1 MLVSTFQHIPGVGE
15 KKERELW
22 GRGCVS
28 WDHLLSSKYGLPDR
42 KYAKIKE
49 QVLESKE
56 RLCALDHDFFRCSL
70 GSKLSWR
77 AYNSFRDYA
86 CFLDIE
92 TTGLSAHSSHVT
104 TVCVHGKKG
113 TKSYIAGNNIE
124 ELPGD
129 LKGYKYIVSFNG
141 ARFDL
146 PFLTQSLGIEFPQ
159 IHLDLLY
166 PLKSLGYSGGLKNI
180 EKNLGM
186 SRDTE
191 GVTGYDAVRLWHA
204 YKRDR
209 IVEVAGRRVKGTDA
223 LDLLVEY
230 NREDTV
236 NLEKLADYAVNELKK
251 RNYPA
256 LSPPYAERPKPD

>member
-1 MLVSTFQHIPGVGE
+1 MLTSTFRHIAGVSE

-22 GRGCVS
+22 GKGCIS
-28 WDHLLSSKYGLPDR
+28 WDHLLSSDYGLTEK

-49 QVLESKE
+49 HVLESKE
-56 RLCALDHDFFRCSL
+56 RLNALDHDFFRRCL
-70 GSKLSWR
+70 GTKLSWR
-77 AYNSFRDYA
+77 AYNLFREHA

-92 TTGLSAHSSHVT
+92 TTGLSANSSHVT
-104 TVCVHGKKG
+104 TVCVHGKMG
-113 TKSYIAGNNIE
+113 TKSYIAGDNME

-129 LKGYKYIVSFNG
+129 LKGYKFIVSFNG

-146 PFLTQSLGIEFPQ
+146 PFLTQSLGIVFPQ

-186 SRDTE
+186 TRETD
-191 GVTGYDAVRLWHA
+191 GVTGYDAVRLWYA
-204 YKRDR
+204 YKKDR
-209 IVEVAGRRVKGTDA
+209 TVEVAGRSVKGTDA
-223 LDLLVEY
+223 LNLLVEY

-236 NLEKLADYAVNELKK
+236 NLEKLADYTVNELTK
-251 RNYPA
+251 RNNPA
-256 LSPPYAERPKPD
+256 LDPPITEATLR

>member
-1 MLVSTFQHIPGVGE
+1 MLTATFQHIPGVGE

-22 GRGCVS
+22 SRGCVS
-28 WDHLLSSKYGLPDR
+28 WDHLLAKDYGLPGR
-42 KYAKIKE
+42 KYARIKE
-49 QVLESKE
+49 HVLESKE
-56 RLCALDHDFFRCSL
+56 RLCALDHDFFRCGL

-77 AYNSFRDYA
+77 AYNIFREHA

-104 TVCVHGKKG
+104 TVCVHGNKG
-113 TKSYIAGNNIE
+113 TKSYIADDNME
-124 ELPGD
+124 ELARD
-129 LKGYKYIVSFNG
+129 LSEYRFIVSFNG

-146 PFLTQSLGIEFPQ
+146 PFLSSSLGLEFPQ

-186 SRDTE
+186 SRDTD

-209 IVEVAGRRVKGTDA
+209 SVEVAGRRVKGKDA
-223 LDLLVEY
+223 LDLLIEY

-236 NLEKLADYAVNELKK
+236 NLEKLADYTVSELKK
-251 RNYPA
+251 KTNPA
-256 LSPPYAERPKPD
+256 LNPPRE

>member
-1 MLVSTFQHIPGVGE
+1 MLTATFQHIPGVGE

-28 WDHLLSSKYGLPDR
+28 WDHLISCDYELPER

-49 QVLESKE
+49 HILESKE
-56 RLCALDHDFFRCSL
+56 RLNALDNDFFRCSL

-77 AYNSFRDYA
+77 AYNTFREHA

-92 TTGLSAHSSHVT
+92 TTGLSAHRSHVT
-104 TVCVHGKKG
+104 TVCVHGKPG
-113 TKSYIAGNNIE
+113 TKSYIAEDNMG
-124 ELPGD
+124 ELSGD
-129 LKGYKYIVSFNG
+129 LKEYRYIVTFNG

-146 PFLTQSLGIEFPQ
+146 PFLAQSLGIVFPQ

-186 SRDTE
+186 TRDTD
-191 GVTGYDAVRLWHA
+191 GVTGFDAVRLWHA
-204 YKRDR
+204 YKKDR
-209 IVEVAGRRVKGTDA
+209 TIVVAGRSVKGTDA

-236 NLEKLADYAVNELKK
+236 NLEKLAEYTVSELKK
-251 RNYPA
+251 RTYPA
-256 LSPPYAERPKPD
+256 LSPPREDPI

>member
-1 MLVSTFQHIPGVGE
+1 MLTATFRHIPGVSE

-28 WDHLLSSKYGLPDR
+28 WDHLLSCDYGLPEK
-42 KYAKIKE
+42 KYLSIKE
-49 QVLESKE
+49 KVLESKE
-56 RLCALDHDFFRCSL
+56 RLSALDHGFFRSSL
-70 GSKLSWR
+70 GTKLSWR
-77 AYNSFRDYA
+77 AYNTFREHA
-86 CFLDIE
+86 CYLDIE
-92 TTGLSAHSSHVT
+92 TTGLSARSSHVT
-104 TVCVHGKKG
+104 TVCVHANKG
-113 TKSYIAGNNIE
+113 TKSYIAGDNME
-124 ELPGD
+124 ELPQD
-129 LKGYKYIVSFNG
+129 LSEYRYIVTFNG

-146 PFLTQSLGIEFPQ
+146 PFLAQSLGIVFPQ

-186 SRDTE
+186 TRDTD

-204 YKRDR
+204 YKGDR
-209 IVEVAGRRVKGTDA
+209 TVEVAGRRVKGEGA

-236 NLEKLADYAVNELKK
+236 NLEKLADYTVSELKK
-251 RNYPA
+251 RTSPA
-256 LSPPYAERPKPD
+256 LSPKREEDI

>member
-1 MLVSTFQHIPGVGE
+1 MLTSTFRHIAGVSE

-22 GRGCVS
+22 GKGCIS
-28 WDHLLSSKYGLPDR
+28 WDHLLSCDYGLPEK

-49 QVLESKE
+49 KVLESKE
-56 RLCALDHDFFRCSL
+56 RLSALDHDFFRCSL
-70 GSKLSWR
+70 GTKLSWR
-77 AYNSFRDYA
+77 AYNTFREHT

-104 TVCVHGKKG
+104 TVCVHSTKG
-113 TKSYIAGNNIE
+113 TKSYIAGDNME

-129 LKGYKYIVSFNG
+129 LKEYRFIVSFNG

-146 PFLTQSLGIEFPQ
+146 PFLTQSLGIVFPQ

-166 PLKSLGYSGGLKNI
+166 PLKSLGYSGGLKKI
-180 EKNLGM
+180 EKDLGM
-186 SRDTE
+186 SRDTD
-191 GVTGYDAVRLWHA
+191 GVTGYDAVRLWYA

-209 IVEVAGRRVKGTDA
+209 PVEVAGRRVKGKDA

-230 NREDTV
+230 NMEDTV
-236 NLEKLADYAVNELKK
+236 NLEKLADYTVNELKK
-251 RNYPA
+251 RTNPA
-256 LSPPYAERPKPD
+256 L

>member
-1 MLVSTFQHIPGVGE
+1 MLTATFRHIPGVSE
-15 KKERELW
+15 KKERDLW
-22 GRGCVS
+22 NRGCVS
-28 WDHLLSSKYGLPDR
+28 WDHLLCNDYGLSEKR
-42 KYAKIKE
+42 YVAIKE
-49 QVLESKE
+49 KVLESKE
-56 RLCALDHDFFRCSL
+56 RLNDLDHCFFRRSL
-70 GSKLSWR
+70 GTKLSWR
-77 AYNSFRDYA
+77 AYNVFREHT

-104 TVCVHGKKG
+104 TVCVHGKRG
-113 TKSYIAGNNIE
+113 TKSYVAGDNME

-129 LKGYKYIVSFNG
+129 LSEYKYIVSFNG

-146 PFLTQSLGIEFPQ
+146 PFLTQSLGIAFPQ

-186 SRDTE
+186 TRDTE

-209 IVEVAGRRVKGTDA
+209 SVEVAGRTVKGTDA

-236 NLEKLADYAVNELKK
+236 NLEKLADYTVSELKK
-251 RNYPA
+251 KTYPA
-256 LSPPYAERPKPD
+256 LSPPREDIF